1 MVSFAVCAS
10 PPVNVITIY
19 FPAIETVGNPGWN
32 WAGFLKYM
40 KKVRYLAVTGTRI
53 NEIVHGQAETTMPLS
68 PEVRPEYGITTTQS
82 AEWHG
87 NSGPVV
93 KSYPTNFNALHT
105 HITDA
110 LETLGV
116 PKNPEPVRSHAG
128 TLCFMHVVSLDVQS
142 GGINVGSVTTFA
154 AVDPRTA
161 TRSYSA
167 NVSSICL
174 WAGVYA
180 S

>member
-1 MVSFAVCAS
+1 MVCRPKQPYPS
-10 PPVNVITIY
+10 PD
-19 FPAIETVGNPGWN
+19 
-32 WAGFLKYM
+32 
-40 KKVRYLAVTGTRI
+40 
-53 NEIVHGQAETTMPLS
+53 
-68 PEVRPEYGITTTQS
+68 VRPEYGITTTQS

-93 KSYPTNFNALHT
+93 KSYPTNFNALHI

-116 PKNPEPVRSHAG
+116 PKNPEPVRSHAN
-128 TLCFMHVVSLDVQS
+128 TPCSMYVVSQDVQS
-142 GGINVGSVTTFA
+142 DGINVGSVTTFA

-167 NVSSICL
+167 NVSSTFL
-174 WAGVYA
+174 WACVYA
-180 S
+180 SSLSTLLPRLILSLTPAETTLSSPQAPWFRESFSVQSPLRF